1 MHHPH
6 RTWFPYILVGLTIAL
21 LLIVVVISGRSPQEE
36 VIPTLQEHEY
46 IEVVGT
52 ILDKYEADSDAY
64 QAYESLLALR
74 MEEGQKEVHLD
85 LVLMFGKL
93 LNGELDSIDEYI
105 VQLDE
110 EHTWL
115 IE

>member
-1 MHHPH
+1 MYHSH
-6 RTWFPYILVGLTIAL
+6 RTWFPYILIGLTIAL
-21 LLIVVVISGRSPQEE
+21 LLIVVAILGRGPHEE
-36 VIPTLQEHEY
+36 IIPALQEHEY

-52 ILDKYEADSDAY
+52 ILDTYKADSDAHK
-64 QAYESLLALR
+64 AYESLLALKI
-74 MEEGQKEVHLD
+74 EEGQREVHLD

-110 EHTWL
+110 KYTWL